1 MAKDISRLTD
11 DNFKVQWNKDNAAH
25 DAQWKVLVRIAE
37 EYGLGFDN
45 KGEVIFEDGTNNKD
59 KSNVPNA
66 EPMAVDTTKL
76 INEIKT
82 VISNAMPK
90 VDTSKL
96 TVQFSPQ
103 IHVKNNNEVFQVVT
117 EKWDKWLTKHN
128 DELLRAHGIVEDICF
143 DGEHAYKLADDV
155 SPLEHKSWT
164 PPKKPS
170 AFKRLRMRLWE
181 DVVSSFWKG
190 FAYFALFCCAC
201 FGYYQWFYNQKMKT
215 IVKEY
220 VVVRFILEK
229 DPIYKQRLKGID
241 TFIMEED
248 VSNIYKYVEK
258 TKAD

>member
-45 KGEVIFEDGTNNKD
+45 KGELIFEDGTNNKD

-66 EPMAVDTTKL
+66 VPMAVDTTKL

-82 VISNAMPK
+82 VISNAIPK

-103 IHVKNNNEVFQVVT
+103 IHIKNNDEVFQTVT
-117 EKWDKWLTKHN
+117 EKWDKWLKKHI

-155 SPLEHKSWT
+155 SPQEQKPWA

-170 AFKRLRMRLWE
+170 AFKRFRMRLWE

-190 FAYFALFCCAC
+190 FAYFALFCCTC
-201 FGYYQWFYNQKMKT
+201 FGYYQWYYNQKMKT

-220 VVVRFILEK
+220 VVVRSILENDSTYQK
-229 DPIYKQRLKGID
+229 RINSID
-241 TFIMEED
+241 TFLQEED
-248 VSNIYKYVEK
+248 VDKVFEYVEQQK
-258 TKAD
+258 K